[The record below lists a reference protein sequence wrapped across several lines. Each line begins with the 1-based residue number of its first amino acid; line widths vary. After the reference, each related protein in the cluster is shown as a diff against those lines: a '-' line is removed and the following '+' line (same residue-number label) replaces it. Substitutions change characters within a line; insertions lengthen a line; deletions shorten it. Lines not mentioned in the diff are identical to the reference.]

1 MDMKSRAGYET
12 LAFLDFELVPA
23 ARRLRRDGQ
32 AVAIGGRAFD
42 LLVLL
47 ATHAGE
53 VLGKRA
59 LIQGVWPNTVVEE
72 VNLRAQV
79 VNLRKILGG
88 GADCP
93 WLVNVAGQGY
103 CFTAPVQRPTTFYG
117 AGDSLHEEVRDLR
130 APAWSGMG
138 RGGAQRLTACSH
150 TAAIRSTSS

>member
-1 MDMKSRAGYET
+1 MKGGSGYEI

-53 VLGKRA
+53 VLSKRA
-59 LIQGVWPNTVVEE
+59 LMQGVWPNTVVED
-72 VNLRAQV
+72 VNLRAQI
-79 VNLRKILGG
+79 VNLRRVLGG

-103 CFTAPVQRPTTFYG
+103 CFTAPVRRPSTFYG
-117 AGDSLHEEVRDLR
+117 DHDGWQEEEREVR
-130 APAWSGMG
+130 A
-138 RGGAQRLTACSH
+138 GAQRLTACS
-150 TAAIRSTSS
+150 R

>member
-1 MDMKSRAGYET
+1 MIGAPGYEV
-12 LAFLDFELVPA
+12 LAFLGFELVPA

-53 VLGKRA
+53 VLSKRA
-59 LIQGVWPNTVVEE
+59 LMQGVWPNTVVED

-79 VNLRKILGG
+79 VNLRRVLGG
-88 GADCP
+88 GGDCP

-103 CFTAPVQRPTTFYG
+103 CFTAPVRRPLVRYG
-117 AGDSLHEEVRDLR
+117 ADDGWQDEAREVREVR
-130 APAWSGMG
+130 APARADAVMLS
-138 RGGAQRLTACSH
+138 A
-150 TAAIRSTSS
+150 

>member
-1 MDMKSRAGYET
+1 MGMKSRAGYET

-23 ARRLRRDGQ
+23 ARRLRRGGQ

-53 VLGKRA
+53 VLDKRA
-59 LIQGVWPNTVVEE
+59 LIKGVWPNTVVEE

-88 GADCP
+88 GVGGGADCP

-103 CFTAPVQRPTTFYG
+103 CFTAPVRRPATFHG
-117 AGDSLHEEVRDLR
+117 AGDGWQEEVREVRELR
-130 APAWSGMG
+130 APAW
-138 RGGAQRLTACSH
+138 AE
-150 TAAIRSTSS
+150 AALSA

>member
-1 MDMKSRAGYET
+1 MDMKGRAGYET

-53 VLGKRA
+53 VLSKRA
-59 LIQGVWPNTVVEE
+59 LIQGVWPNTVVED

-88 GADCP
+88 GGDCP
-93 WLVNVAGQGY
+93 WLVNVAGHGY
-103 CFTAPVQRPTTFYG
+103 CFTPLVRRPTTFDG
-117 AGDSLHEEVRDLR
+117 AGDGRHEELRELR
-130 APAWSGMG
+130 APAWA
-138 RGGAQRLTACSH
+138 GAPALSA
-150 TAAIRSTSS
+150 